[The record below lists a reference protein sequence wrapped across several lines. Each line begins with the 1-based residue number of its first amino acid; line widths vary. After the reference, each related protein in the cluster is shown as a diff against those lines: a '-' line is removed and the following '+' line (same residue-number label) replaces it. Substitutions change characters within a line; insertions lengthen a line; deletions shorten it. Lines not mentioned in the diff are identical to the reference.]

1 MRIKPFIIHLARATQ
16 RHAQVQKLRTRLGS
30 GSEIIAAVDGGALS
44 RADLT
49 AAYQPV
55 LQAPRY
61 PFALRPGEVGCFL
74 SHRRVWT
81 ALLKRDADAALVL
94 EDDVELNMDFE
105 AALSLAQRN
114 LDAFGYI
121 QLQTRDY
128 LGTEIDRQ
136 DGYALIRPQLT
147 PLRTSAQLVSRAAAK
162 SLLAISAP
170 FDRPVDSFL
179 QMHWHTGIHLA
190 VISPACVTDRT
201 AETGGSTI
209 GASKPLLEKLQ
220 REWKRARYRAAVK
233 KLSKSNK

>member
-16 RHAQVQKLRTRLGS
+16 RHAQVQKLRTRLGPD
-30 GSEIIAAVDGGALS
+30 SEIIAAVDGSTLS
-44 RADLT
+44 RADLA

-55 LQAPRY
+55 PQAPRY

-81 ALLKRDADAALVL
+81 ALLESDADAALVV
-94 EDDVELNMDFE
+94 EDDVELSMDFE

-114 LDAFGYI
+114 LDALGYI

-128 LGTEIDRQ
+128 LGSEIDRQ

-162 SLLAISAP
+162 SLLDISAP

-190 VISPACVTDRT
+190 VISPACVIDRT

-209 GASKPLLEKLQ
+209 GTSKPLLEKLQ
-220 REWKRARYRAAVK
+220 REWKRARYRARIK
-233 KLSKSNK
+233 RLSSSG